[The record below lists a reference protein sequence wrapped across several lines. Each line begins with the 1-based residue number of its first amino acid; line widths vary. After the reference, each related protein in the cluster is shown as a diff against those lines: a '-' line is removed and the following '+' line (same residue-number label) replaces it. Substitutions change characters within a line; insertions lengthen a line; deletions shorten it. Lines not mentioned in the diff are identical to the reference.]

1 MQALNS
7 SAISALNTSSF
18 DDDGRGQRLAPY
30 RWTVNSGAYM
40 SPCATTLEETRY
52 IEGFDDK
59 VRPLLGAEEFGNG
72 TFNPQLQWP
81 PERGWRKILS
91 RVLNA
96 HCAPAVLVPSGHRL
110 MTVISSLE

>member
-40 SPCATTLEETRY
+40 SPCATTLEEARY

-72 TFNPQLQWP
+72 TCCSG
-81 PERGWRKILS
+81 RRKGVAEVLS

-96 HCAPAVLVPSGHRL
+96 HCAPTVLVPSGHRL